1 MRMIASNEKND
12 IYIGA
17 DGNLAMATGVAGVMQ
32 ACAHAAKAQ
41 LGEMI
46 YAIDKGVP
54 NFQTVWKNTANVA
67 QFESYLRTTLEEVQD
82 VTEVK
87 QLEVRVANNVLSY
100 VATIQTIY
108 GEGTVNG

>member
-1 MRMIASNEKND
+1 MIMISSNAQND
-12 IYIGA
+12 IYLAA
-17 DGNLAMATGVAGVMQ
+17 DGNLAMATGLAGVMQ

-67 QFESYLRTTLEEVQD
+67 QFEAYLRLALEEVQD
-82 VTEVK
+82 VTEVQ
-87 QLEVRVANNVLSY
+87 QLDVRVENNVLSY
-100 VATIQTIY
+100 VAIIKTIY